1 MGVREIERSL
11 EQWQMGVKDL
21 RRRMILAPTP
31 RERERWYTMLLLAQG
46 WTAAATA
53 EALARDPHGPAHH
66 RTLGVSLRRRRT
78 CGPDIRADRWFP
90 PALDQ
95 AQQEK
100 LKEAVE
106 QPPATSGIGL
116 ANWYWKVVRRF
127 ALERFGIELSRSSCL
142 NYLHRLGFAF
152 KRPKKRLLKADA
164 AKREA
169 FVAAY
174 AALREEA
181 QQTRARIFFA
191 DEAHF
196 RADAELRGKWV
207 LKGRPALVDSTS
219 PRYGEKASYY
229 SAVCLETGEVE
240 WMELEGN
247 SNSGTSVD
255 FLKQLRGKHP
265 GPLRVIWDNAPAH
278 RGEAVREY
286 LRTPGLELR
295 LVNLPGYSP
304 DFNAD
309 EAIWGWA
316 REEAT
321 GNLCL
326 GSKVKVSERVGN
338 FLAGLASRRNEVRRR
353 CRTVLQSR
361 AEALLPNSQHDSY
374 PQANAHPTLAL
385 V

>member
-1 MGVREIERSL
+1 MGVREIDRCL
-11 EQWQMGVKDL
+11 EQWQMEIKDL

-31 RERERWYTMLLLAQG
+31 RERERWYALLLLAQG

-53 EALARDPHGPAHH
+53 EALERDPHTIGRWASAFGEGGPA
-66 RTLGVSLRRRRT
+66 
-78 CGPDIRADRWFP
+78 
-90 PALDQ
+90 ALIFEQTVGSPSFDQ
-95 AQQEK
+95 AQQEE
-100 LKEAVE
+100 LRAAVQE
-106 QPPATSGIGL
+106 PPGASGIDL

-127 ALERFGIELSRSSCL
+127 ALERFGIGLSRSSCV
-142 NYLHRLGFAF
+142 NWLHRLGFAF
-152 KRPKKRLLKADA
+152 KRPKKRLLKADE

-169 FVAAY
+169 FVAEY

-181 QQTRARIFFA
+181 GRKEARIFFA

-207 LKGRPALVDSTS
+207 LKGKPALVDSTS

-247 SNSGTSVD
+247 SNSGTSVA
-255 FLKQLRGKHP
+255 FLEQLRERHP
-265 GPLRVIWDNAPAH
+265 GPMRVIWDNAPAH
-278 RGEAVREY
+278 RGEAMREY
-286 LRTPGLELR
+286 LRTPGLGLR

-326 GSKVKVSERVGN
+326 GSREAVQERVGD
-338 FLAGLASRRNEVRRR
+338 FLAGLTSRRDEVRRR

-361 AEALLPNSQHDSY
+361 AETLPRDSR
-374 PQANAHPTLAL
+374 PDPHHPANAHPTLAL